1 MGVYDSVIDT
11 IFQCFVEDDERT
23 GGKHMRDE
31 YAADDAGSENL
42 EKMTTAAAIKEQNES
57 ATL

>member
-23 GGKHMRDE
+23 GGKYMRDE
-31 YAADDAGSENL
+31 FATDDIGSENL
-42 EKMTTAAAIKEQNES
+42 EKMTSDAAVKEQNEN